1 MWEIKASMRVTR
13 LVRIGAWH
21 FDPQH
26 MQGLARLHG
35 QWTNTIM
42 GIKAWKQGRHGD
54 GMASWELT

>member
-1 MWEIKASMRVTR
+1 MRVTR